1 LTELTAAQQL
11 NIISKAWGRQKGYC
25 FFPWIAGNAT
35 TKEERIKSYHEG
47 RAYLWPAERAD
58 IVAHLEA
65 HTNDDLYW
73 CPSLF
78 EKKRRQLDFAMDEHS
93 LWADLDEVDP
103 RSIED
108 YPPTVAWETSPGRYQ
123 ALWLITAGDMQGA
136 SWAGGENHRL
146 TYHIGA
152 DPSGWDTTQLLRLP
166 GWGNHKPEY
175 RHDNGDGP
183 PKGRLLWSNGR
194 RYLPDEFDELPEIS
208 GLGQIND
215 VLDGEVENVDRLEV
229 WGRVRLKVT
238 KRCRDL
244 VAAREVAGDRSDALW
259 EIERDLADA
268 GCTTL
273 EIVAIVRGTVWNK
286 FAGRADELRR
296 LTTEAAKA
304 IAARPPE
311 VEKKLEEDAEEK
323 PQPTQIDDLLQGVK
337 PPKWLIENIWAQGSC
352 GFIAG
357 QPKSFKSWT
366 ALDMVLSIATG
377 TDFLGSYRVARPGPV
392 LYIQEEDPA
401 PTVKQRYDKVWPS
414 KLADRMKFIDG
425 VMTWIPAL
433 EIERRPPVMVTVGA
447 GFTISDLGWQ
457 AWLDEVLEKGYDGE
471 RYVAV
476 VMDPLMMIMGDVD
489 DHRAGQMTDQVFKPI
504 KQLSRKHNVAVIIV
518 HHMRKSDPSK
528 PQRGG
533 QLMLGSVANHAW
545 TEDSIYLRIGT
556 GGDVI
561 AEVESKH
568 APSGSFKITR
578 LRNKKW
584 TPVVIEDKTQEDQEH
599 EEEVRQARRSTKSK
613 WGGDT
618 SKHRTPAL
626 PKDGGTGRRPAG
638 SKVVAVMTGLGES
651 DWHTV
656 TDIATATGVSRESTR
671 RQLDRA
677 HTGGLLLKNT
687 KGQYRVK
694 VRSEA

>member
-1 LTELTAAQQL
+1 MTELTAAQQL

-47 RAYLWPAERAD
+47 RAYLWPTEREA
-58 IVAHLEA
+58 IVSHLRD
-65 HTNDDLYW
+65 HVDDDLYW

-78 EKKRRQLDFAMDEHS
+78 EKKRRQLDFAMDEHA

-108 YPPTVAWETSPGRYQ
+108 YPPTIAWETSPERYQ
-123 ALWLITAGDMQGA
+123 ALWVITAGDMQGA

-146 TYHIGA
+146 TYHLGA
-152 DPSGWDTTQLLRLP
+152 DPSGWDTTQLLRIP

-175 RHDNGDGP
+175 RAGGTP
-183 PKGRLLWSNGR
+183 RGELLWDNGR
-194 RYLPDEFDELPEIS
+194 RYLPDEFDDLPEIS
-208 GLGQIND
+208 GLGQITD
-215 VLDGEVENVDRLEV
+215 VLDGEIENVDRLEV
-229 WGRVRLKVT
+229 WGRVRLKVS

-244 VAAREVAGDRSDALW
+244 VGAREVAGDRSDALW

-268 GCTTL
+268 GCTAL

-304 IAARPPE
+304 IAARPPATT
-311 VEKKLEEDAEEK
+311 KKLEEDAEEK

-337 PPKWLIENIWAQGSC
+337 PPKWLIQNIWAQGSC

-357 QPKSFKSWT
+357 QPKSYKSWT

-377 TDFLGSYRVARPGPV
+377 TDFLGKYTVARPGPV

-414 KLADRMKFIDG
+414 KLADRMVMEGG

-433 EIERRPPVMVTVGA
+433 EITRRPPVMVTVGA

-457 AWLDEVLEKGYDGE
+457 AWLDEVLDKGYEGE
-471 RYVAV
+471 PYVAV

-584 TPVVIEDKTQEDQEH
+584 TPVVIEDKLEEDQEH
-599 EEEVRQARRSTKSK
+599 EEEVRQARRSIKSE
-613 WGGDT
+613 T
-618 SKHRTPAL
+618 
-626 PKDGGTGRRPAG
+626 GTGKGKSPGRQVAG
-638 SKVVAVMTGLGES
+638 SKVVTVMKGLGEGQ
-651 DWHTV
+651 WHSVSQLTE
-656 TDIATATGVSRESTR
+656 ATGIDRAALR
-671 RQLDRA
+671 RQLQRA
-677 HTGGLLLKNT
+677 HDNKLVLKNSR
-687 KGQYRVK
+687 GQYRVK
-694 VRSEA
+694 IAAS